1 MTHRD
6 PRHPEHDDG
15 HDPDEGVTFRT
26 NGVPES
32 NDPRH
37 QMAVRSLTAW
47 SERGDL
53 TSLADQWERRCNR
66 EGWCMPG

>member
-6 PRHPEHDDG
+6 PRHPQHDDG

-32 NDPRH
+32 NDPR
-37 QMAVRSLTAW
+37 
-47 SERGDL
+47 
-53 TSLADQWERRCNR
+53 RR
-66 EGWCMPG
+66 WPSAA